1 MGFAKPRKP
10 DGPGK
15 EELARQADLTKK
27 QNELLAQQ
35 EREKTQRQKQIE
47 QERIAALRGR
57 FGGSSMGGSSSGDAG
72 SLYSRI
78 TGR

>member
-1 MGFAKPRKP
+1 MSFGGKPE
-10 DGPGK
+10 GPSRADV
-15 EELARQADLTKK
+15 ARQRDLEKK
-27 QNELLAQQ
+27 QNDLLAQQ

-47 QERIAALRGR
+47 QERIQALRGR
-57 FGGSSMGGSSSGDAG
+57 FGGSGMGGSATGADTG